1 VAQRDDGHVDPTTIS
16 PVLIRHSTLQ
26 QIAAGEVDTVFRR
39 QVRPTVKAGGTLR
52 TMIGMLAIDAVE
64 RVEPA
69 DVTEADALRAGMT
82 RDEILAM
89 LAAKA
94 EGDCYR
100 VRLHVAGEDPRIA
113 LREDAALDDA
123 TVATLRARL
132 DRLDAASS
140 WGPWTRATLAL
151 IAERPFVRAP
161 DLAASMGR
169 ETQPFKEDVRKL
181 KALGLTI
188 SHSPGYELSPR
199 GRALLGR
206 L

>member
-1 VAQRDDGHVDPTTIS
+1 M
-16 PVLIRHSTLQ
+16 LIRQETLRR
-26 QIAAGEVDTVFRR
+26 IASGEVDTAFRR
-39 QVRPTVKAGGTLR
+39 QRRPTVKAGGTLR
-52 TMIGMLAIDAVE
+52 TPIGMLAIDAVE
-64 RVEPA
+64 RIEPE
-69 DVTEADALRAGMT
+69 DVTESDARRAGMT

-89 LAAKA
+89 LAAKT
-94 EGDCYR
+94 EGECYR

-113 LREDAALDDA
+113 LREDAALDEA
-123 TVATLRARL
+123 TVAALRARL

-140 WGPWTRATLAL
+140 WGPWTRPTLRL

-169 ETQPFKEDVRKL
+169 DTPSFKEDVRKL

-188 SHSPGYELSPR
+188 SHNPGYELSPR
-199 GRALLGR
+199 GRALLDR